1 MMDQLAGGN
10 FNRISKDRRSN
21 IPFFCL
27 YHIGIKSGRRV
38 GERRLK
44 WNKLNYVDRY
54 PWHLMLCIIAI
65 LMLSSLDAHLTLNIL
80 SRGGEELNW
89 FMLAAMNESIEK
101 FIGVKL
107 ALTGLAIVLLTIH
120 HDMQY
125 WWRLRVRHMLYLT
138 LTGYVGLIGYE
149 IILLS

>member
-1 MMDQLAGGN
+1 MMDQLAGSN
-10 FNRISKDRRSN
+10 FNRNSKDRRSN

-54 PWHLMLCIIAI
+54 PGHLMLCIIAI

-89 FMLAAMNESIEK
+89 LMLAAMNESIEK

-120 HDMQY
+120 HDMHY
-125 WWRLRVRHMLYLT
+125 WWSLRVRHMLYLT

-149 IILLS
+149 IMLLS

>member
-1 MMDQLAGGN
+1 MMDQLAGSN
-10 FNRISKDRRSN
+10 FNRNSKDRRSN

-54 PWHLMLCIIAI
+54 PGHLMLCVLAI

-120 HDMQY
+120 HK
-125 WWRLRVRHMLYLT
+125 LKRVIY
-138 LTGYVGLIGYE
+138 
-149 IILLS
+149 

>member
-1 MMDQLAGGN
+1 MDRLAGGN

-54 PWHLMLCIIAI
+54 PGHLMLFIIAI
-65 LMLSSLDAHLTLNIL
+65 LTLSSLDAHLTLNIL

-89 FMLAAMNESIEK
+89 FMLATLNESVEK
-101 FIGVKL
+101 FVGVKM
-107 ALTGLAIVLLTIH
+107 ALTGLAVIMLVIH
-120 HDMQY
+120 HNVQY
-125 WWRLRVRHMLYLT
+125 LWKFRVRHMLYLT